1 MVRLISE
8 VRSVRTEMNVPPG
21 TLTPI
26 LLRDAAPETL
36 ARGQR
41 WMEAIRPPG
50 ARIGTEAAGR
60 RHADRARR
68 RRCWTRR
75 RWCCRWPR
83 LIDLGAERARLTRE
97 RDKAAGEAR
106 KIGQKLDNADFVR
119 RAPEEVVEENRER
132 LAVTRRRDGSSRPY
146 LGILGRWGSEFL
158 TGRPQTR
165 PEMNIAQFVAQLPSV
180 FPLARE

>member
-8 VRSVRTEMNVPPG
+8 VRSVRTEMNVPPS

-41 WMEAIRPPG
+41 WMEAIRRL
-50 ARIGTEAAGR
+50 ARASELRPLTGEMPKGSAQLVLDEATVVLPLADAIDIGTER
-60 RHADRARR
+60 
-68 RRCWTRR
+68 T
-75 RWCCRWPR
+75 
-83 LIDLGAERARLTRE
+83 RLTRE

-106 KIGQKLDNADFVR
+106 KIAQKLDNADFVR

-132 LAVTRRRDGSSRPY
+132 LAAAQAD
-146 LGILGRWGSEFL
+146 
-158 TGRPQTR
+158 
-165 PEMNIAQFVAQLPSV
+165 IARLEAALQMIG
-180 FPLARE
+180 